1 MFEIFVKGRF
11 KSILNISLQEIEI
24 DGYPRDLPDSGYLTT
39 IEHLAQ
45 KNNNSIN
52 IAVWKHT
59 DDECLLVP
67 TNPWD
72 SELIDA

>member
-52 IAVWKHT
+52 IAV
-59 DDECLLVP
+59 
-67 TNPWD
+67 
-72 SELIDA
+72 